1 MEKRVAEFSLLRD
14 PVAPLDESRKL
25 LRVSSPLQQQVDNL
39 VATDVT
45 MQDLLE
51 TVGAMAAARMNAV
64 TLAVARSRASEPAF
78 DLAQGRDVSE
88 SNISILM
95 RLIQLSDWLAD
106 QSDEAGE
113 MAIRTRLKE
122 LGLLPDGEINPK
134 ALEMLLRDV
143 GDVLVA
149 LAGLQLQRFDV
160 LADVTRLYSVL
171 ALVMDLLD
179 TAGHSQVKTVR
190 ALLMRAVLLPSR
202 LELLFPQAS
211 IPMVRTAGVSD
222 LYLLRSEWRGYVRGE
237 IAALKSVMAKE
248 RLKQEVSETR
258 ETERI
263 ESTDSMQ
270 SSEQETSQET
280 RNSSELSKEVATSL
294 TASLQAG
301 VNADVT
307 GVFPGGTYRVGANAQ
322 GSIGV
327 SHAERLATRTAQEA
341 VSKAVSR
348 VESSVRT
355 QRSTR
360 ELVRNITGQ
369 EYELDNEGSTHVR
382 GVYRWVDRVERF
394 QIYKIPDRLQLEF
407 QLPQPAEFFK
417 ARQSAAAAL
426 AEKGAPPQWK
436 VTLDMTATDSTL
448 HKIIDQRSAD
458 KLASMYHATELPPMP
473 KDLLS
478 MTEVIT
484 VKADGTPADD
494 QGTDLLAPLASARQ
508 ELVIPEGYEAYTV
521 EYFMSATPAKGKWV
535 REKSNNAASAPGHD
549 ITEMHVF
556 HSIVAEAFIGGRV
569 EYVTDWRPENQNLE
583 DLFTTQGSAWN
594 RSPNF
599 GNAFARSSGV
609 RSIGLAP
616 GTQSPTDAP
625 VRTRLVVGFRAVGA
639 SHLQATVRVH
649 CRRTAESYAIWRQQV
664 HDVLYNAWARW
675 NRDYE
680 SSRQTSTMFGLAP
693 TGERSPLKNRKVIVE
708 ELKRQ
713 IIAWLLEES
722 PFAGRGSLKPR
733 TGNEAWRDID
743 VNQTVA
749 NAPII
754 QFFEQAF
761 DWPSMAWLF
770 YAYYWADKSNWTEL
784 ASLEANDPEME
795 AFLRAGSARVL
806 VPVRKSFEDAV
817 KYWLVYRQPFL
828 GRGLPLPGH
837 PLFVALAD
845 EIRNLTESSVEGLPV
860 GRAWDV
866 KTATQFVWLDESTA
880 LPQNEHP
887 RIGETATTAPMIPVI
902 VD

>member
-14 PVAPLDESRKL
+14 PVAPLDESRKV
-25 LRVSSPLQQQVDNL
+25 LRVRSPLQQQVDNM
-39 VATDVT
+39 VTTDIT
-45 MQDLLE
+45 MQEILE
-51 TVGAMAAARMNAV
+51 AVAALPACGMNAV
-64 TLAVARSRASEPAF
+64 TFAVARSRADEPVF
-78 DLAQGRDVSE
+78 DLPQGVDVSE
-88 SNISILM
+88 GKISLLM

-106 QSDEAGE
+106 QADEAGE

-122 LGLLPDGEINPK
+122 LGLIPGGELSPK
-134 ALEMLLRDV
+134 DFEMLQQDI

-171 ALVMDLLD
+171 ALVMDLLE
-179 TAGHSQVKTVR
+179 TAGNSQVKIVR
-190 ALLMRAVLLPSR
+190 ALLARAVLLPPR
-202 LELLFPQAS
+202 LQLLFPQAS
-211 IPMVRTAGVSD
+211 IAMVRTAGVSD

-237 IAALKSVMAKE
+237 VAALKSVMAKE

-263 ESTDSMQ
+263 ESTDSTQ

-280 RNSSELSKEVATSL
+280 RNSSELSKEVSTSL
-294 TASLQAG
+294 TAALQAG

-322 GSIGV
+322 GSIGI

-360 ELVRNITGQ
+360 ELVRNINGQ
-369 EYELDNEGSTHVR
+369 EYELDNEGNTHVR

-394 QIYKIPDRLQLEF
+394 QIYKVPDRLQLEF

-417 ARQSAAAAL
+417 ARQRAATAASD
-426 AEKGAPPQWK
+426 KNAPPPWK
-436 VTLDMTATDSTL
+436 VTLETSPTDATLQKIDS
-448 HKIIDQRSAD
+448 QESAD
-458 KLASMYHATELPPMP
+458 RLATLYHASEVPALP
-473 KDLLS
+473 KGQLS
-478 MTEVIT
+478 VTEVVT
-484 VKADGTPADD
+484 LKGDGTPTDNTD
-494 QGTDLLAPLASARQ
+494 PDLLAPLASGRV
-508 ELVIPEGYEAYTV
+508 ELVIPDGYEAVKV
-521 EYFMSATPAKGKWV
+521 EYFLSAAPAKGRWV
-535 REKSNNAASAPGHD
+535 REKSNNDPAHIGFE
-549 ITEMHVF
+549 ITDMQVF
-556 HSIVAEAFIGGRV
+556 HSIVAEAFIGGV
-569 EYVTDWRPENQNLE
+569 TEYVTDWRAENEALE
-583 DLFTTQGSAWN
+583 ELFTTQGGGWSQ
-594 RSPNF
+594 SPNF
-599 GNAFARSSGV
+599 GNAFARSSGP
-609 RSIGLAP
+609 RSI
-616 GTQSPTDAP
+616 SFVDSTDAP
-625 VRTRLVVGFRAVGA
+625 VRTRLAVGFRAVGA

-664 HDVLYNAWARW
+664 HDVLYNAWSRW

-680 SSRQTSTMFGLAP
+680 SSRQTSTLFGMAP
-693 TGERSPLKNRKVIVE
+693 AGEHSPLKNRKLIVE

-722 PFAGRGSLKPR
+722 PFAGRGSLKPL
-733 TGNEAWRDID
+733 GAGESWRDVD
-743 VNQTVA
+743 VSQTIA

-770 YAYYWADKSNWTEL
+770 YAYYWADKSNWTDL
-784 ASLEANDPEME
+784 AALEANDPELE

-828 GRGLPLPGH
+828 GRGLPLPGN

-845 EIRNLTESSVEGLPV
+845 EIRNLTDSSVEGAPV

-866 KTATQFVWLDESTA
+866 KTATQFVWLDESTS

-887 RIGETATTAPMIPVI
+887 RIGETAATAPAAPVI